1 MNEETTVN
9 QAAPPPSMGNVP
21 VRKCE
26 AGSVLPAHVLDMLR
40 LAPDNPQ
47 FRTMVNAIVLQP
59 VPDEAKTYEQIIDW
73 VEFNIDPST
82 IKHRVSEQGA
92 SQPLP
97 HPLRPAQPTMDVPVT
112 YSYTEYGRCNY
123 KVGRSGRD
131 HYMLELADIRAAA
144 ENADDWQEFVDDC
157 TNRVL
162 EDAEESPPE
171 TEARDDYEHYD
182 YEISESADEDY
193 EVGPLATRLREFM
206 RQHLPAEFDRLTED
220 EDADDDEGEE
230 DTDR

>member
-1 MNEETTVN
+1 MNEETTVS

-73 VEFNIDPST
+73 VEFNIDPAT
-82 IKHRVSEQGA
+82 IKHRAAA
-92 SQPLP
+92 SATPTAA
-97 HPLRPAQPTMDVPVT
+97 PLRAAQPSMEVPVT
-112 YSYTEYGRCNY
+112 YSYMEYGRCNY
-123 KVGRSGRD
+123 KVSRSGQDR
-131 HYMLELADIRAAA
+131 YMLELADIRAAA
-144 ENADDWQEFVDDC
+144 ENADGWQEFVDDC
-157 TNRVL
+157 IARVR
-162 EDAEESPPE
+162 EDAEEDPPD
-171 TEARDDYEHYD
+171 TDARDDYEHYD
-182 YEISESADEDY
+182 YESSESDHDDY

-206 RQHLPAEFDRLTED
+206 RQHLPDEFDRLTEH
-220 EDADDDEGEE
+220 EDADDDEGEG
-230 DTDR
+230 DTD